1 MPRVSIVIPVYNTSR
16 FLEECIRSVVH
27 QDFID
32 WHAILVDDGST
43 DDSGTI
49 CDQYAATDP
58 RIEVLHQPN
67 QGLSVA
73 RNNGLVRAQ
82 GEFVLFLDSDDFWL
96 RQDTLTTLL
105 DAMDSHPECDFIGFN
120 WVYYFSKERQSRWT
134 DFGNYVP
141 EVVSGEEA
149 LRRILSTGDTPMSA
163 CIKILRR
170 DFLIKSELSFI
181 PGITSE
187 DIPWFMRL
195 LCHTT
200 HCLFLHDYL
209 YGYRQEVD
217 GSITKEYTPRRFH
230 DLVFIIEDGLQLAD
244 SQPSPGMRD
253 ALLSFYATEYCILL
267 SHMDVL
273 TKKERQS
280 IEPWMREHQYLLRND
295 QSPKVR
301 LANRAWRLTGLK
313 GLELLLR
320 LRNTLIRQ

>member
-16 FLEECIRSVVH
+16 FLEECIRSVLH
-27 QDFID
+27 QDFTD

-43 DDSGTI
+43 DGSGTI
-49 CDQYAATDP
+49 CDQFAANDP
-58 RIEVLHQPN
+58 RIEVLHQSN

-73 RNNGLVRAQ
+73 RNNGLTRAQ

-105 DAMDSHPECDFIGFN
+105 DAMDRHPECDFIGFN
-120 WVYYFSKERQSRWT
+120 WVYYYSKERQRRWR
-134 DFGNYVP
+134 DFGSYVP

-149 LRRILSTGDTPMSA
+149 LWSILRSGDTPMSA

-195 LCHTT
+195 LCHAEG
-200 HCLFLHDYL
+200 CLFLHDYL

-217 GSITKEYTPRRFH
+217 GSITKEYSPRRFH

-244 SQPSPGMRD
+244 TQPSPGMRE

-273 TKKERQS
+273 TKEERQS
-280 IEPWMREHQYLLRND
+280 MEPWMRKHQYLLSYDR
-295 QSPKVR
+295 SPKVR
-301 LANRAWRLTGLK
+301 LAHRAWRFTGLK

>member
-16 FLEECIRSVVH
+16 FLEECIRSVLH
-27 QDFID
+27 QDFTD
-32 WHAILVDDGST
+32 WEVLLIDDGST

-49 CDQYAATDP
+49 CDQFAANDP

-73 RNNGLVRAQ
+73 RNNGLTRAQ

-105 DAMDSHPECDFIGFN
+105 DAMDRHPECDFIGFN

-134 DFGNYVP
+134 DFGNDVP

-149 LRRILSTGDTPMSA
+149 LRSILRSGDTPMSA

-195 LCHTT
+195 LCHAEG
-200 HCLFLHDYL
+200 CLFLHDYL

-217 GSITKEYTPRRFH
+217 GSITREYSPRRFH
-230 DLVFIIEDGLQLAD
+230 DLVFIIEDGLQLVD
-244 SQPSPGMRD
+244 SQPSPGMRE

-273 TKKERQS
+273 TKAERQS
-280 IEPWMREHQYLLRND
+280 MKSWMQKHQYLLRYD

-301 LANRAWRLTGLK
+301 LVNRAWRLTGLK
-313 GLELLLR
+313 GLKLLLR

>member
-1 MPRVSIVIPVYNTSR
+1 
-16 FLEECIRSVVH
+16 
-27 QDFID
+27 
-32 WHAILVDDGST
+32 
-43 DDSGTI
+43 
-49 CDQYAATDP
+49 
-58 RIEVLHQPN
+58 
-67 QGLSVA
+67 
-73 RNNGLVRAQ
+73 
-82 GEFVLFLDSDDFWL
+82 
-96 RQDTLTTLL
+96 
-105 DAMDSHPECDFIGFN
+105 MDSHPKCDFIGFN
-120 WVYYFSKERQSRWT
+120 WVYYFSVERQRRWR
-134 DFGNYVP
+134 DIGSYVP

-149 LRRILSTGDTPMSA
+149 LRSILRSGDTPMSA

-195 LCHTT
+195 LCHAES
-200 HCLFLHDYL
+200 CLFLHDYL

-217 GSITKEYTPRRFH
+217 GSITREYSPRRFH

-273 TKKERQS
+273 TKEERQS
-280 IEPWMREHQYLLRND
+280 IEPWMREHQYLLSYD

-320 LRNTLIRQ
+320 LRNTLFRQ

>member
-16 FLEECIRSVVH
+16 FLEECIRSVLH
-27 QDFID
+27 QDFSD
-32 WHAILVDDGST
+32 WQVILVNDGST
-43 DDSGTI
+43 DGSGTI

-58 RIEVLHQPN
+58 RIEVLHQTN

-73 RNNGLVRAQ
+73 RNNGLARAQ

-105 DAMDSHPECDFIGFN
+105 DAMDRHPECDFIGFN

-134 DFGNYVP
+134 DFGNDVP
-141 EVVSGEEA
+141 EIVSGEEA
-149 LRRILSTGDTPMSA
+149 LRSILRSGDTPMSA

-273 TKKERQS
+273 TKEERQS
-280 IEPWMREHQYLLRND
+280 IEPWMRKQQYLLSYD

>member
-1 MPRVSIVIPVYNTSR
+1 MPHVSIVIPVYNTSR
-16 FLEECIRSVVH
+16 FLEECIRSVLH
-27 QDFID
+27 QDFTD
-32 WHAILVDDGST
+32 WQVILIDDGST
-43 DDSGTI
+43 DGSGTI
-49 CDQYAATDP
+49 CDQFAANDP

-73 RNNGLVRAQ
+73 RNNGLARAQ

-105 DAMDSHPECDFIGFN
+105 DAMDRHPECDFIGFN
-120 WVYYFSKERQSRWT
+120 WVYYFSKEKQRRWR
-134 DFGNYVP
+134 DFGDYVP

-149 LRRILSTGDTPMSA
+149 LWSILRSGDTPMSA

-195 LCHTT
+195 LCHAEG
-200 HCLFLHDYL
+200 CLFLHDYL

-217 GSITKEYTPRRFH
+217 GSITREYSPRRFH

-244 SQPSPGMRD
+244 SQPSPGMRE

-320 LRNTLIRQ
+320 LRNTLIRK

>member
-1 MPRVSIVIPVYNTSR
+1 MPHVSIVIPVYNTSR
-16 FLEECIRSVVH
+16 FLEECIRSVLH
-27 QDFID
+27 QDFTD
-32 WHAILVDDGST
+32 WQVILIDDGST
-43 DDSGTI
+43 DGSGTI
-49 CDQYAATDP
+49 CDQFAANDP

-73 RNNGLVRAQ
+73 RNNGLARAQ

-105 DAMDSHPECDFIGFN
+105 DAMDRHPECGFIGFN
-120 WVYYFSKERQSRWT
+120 WVYYFSKEKQRRWR
-134 DFGNYVP
+134 DFGDYVP

-149 LRRILSTGDTPMSA
+149 LWSILRSGDTPMSA

-195 LCHTT
+195 LCHAEG
-200 HCLFLHDYL
+200 CLFLHDYL

-217 GSITKEYTPRRFH
+217 GSITREYSPRRFH

-244 SQPSPGMRD
+244 SQPSPGMRE

-320 LRNTLIRQ
+320 LRNTLIRK

>member
-1 MPRVSIVIPVYNTSR
+1 MPRISIVIPVYNSSR
-16 FLEECIRSVVH
+16 FLEECLRSVLR
-27 QDFID
+27 QDFTD
-32 WHAILVDDGST
+32 WHVILVDDGST
-43 DDSGTI
+43 DGSGTI

-73 RNNGLVRAQ
+73 RNNGLARAQ

-96 RQDTLTTLL
+96 RHNTLTTLL
-105 DAMDSHPECDFIGFN
+105 DAMDRHPECDFIGFN
-120 WVYYFSKERQSRWT
+120 WVYYFSKEKQRRRR

-149 LRRILSTGDTPMSA
+149 LRSILRSGDTPMSA
-163 CIKILRR
+163 CIKIIRR
-170 DFLIKSELSFI
+170 DFIIESKLSFI

-195 LCHTT
+195 LCHAKG
-200 HCLFLHDYL
+200 CLFLHDYL

-217 GSITKEYTPRRFH
+217 GSITREYSPRRFR
-230 DLVFIIEDGLQLAD
+230 DLVFIIEDGLRLAD
-244 SQPSPGMRD
+244 SQPSQGMRE

-267 SHMDVL
+267 SHMNVL
-273 TKKERQS
+273 TKEERQS
-280 IEPWMREHQYLLRND
+280 MEPWMRKHQYLLRCD

-301 LANRAWRLTGLK
+301 LAHRAWRLTGLR

-320 LRNTLIRQ
+320 LRNMLVRQ

>member
-16 FLEECIRSVVH
+16 FLEECIRSVLH
-27 QDFID
+27 QDFTD
-32 WHAILVDDGST
+32 WQVILIDDGST
-43 DDSGTI
+43 DGSGTI

-73 RNNGLVRAQ
+73 RNNGLTRAQ
-82 GEFVLFLDSDDFWL
+82 CEFVLFLDSDDFWL

-105 DAMDSHPECDFIGFN
+105 DAMDRHPECDFIGFN
-120 WVYYFSKERQSRWT
+120 WVYYFSKEKQRRWR
-134 DFGNYVP
+134 DFGDYVS

-149 LRRILSTGDTPMSA
+149 LWSILRSGDTPMSA
-163 CIKILRR
+163 CIKIIRR
-170 DFLIKSELSFI
+170 DFLIESELSFI

-195 LCHTT
+195 LCHTKG
-200 HCLFLHDYL
+200 CLFLHDYL

-217 GSITKEYTPRRFH
+217 GSITKEYSPRRFR
-230 DLVFIIEDGLQLAD
+230 DLVFIIEDGLRLAD
-244 SQPSPGMRD
+244 SQPSSGMRE

-273 TKKERQS
+273 TEEERQS
-280 IEPWMREHQYLLRND
+280 MKPWMQKHQYLLRYD

-301 LANRAWRLTGLK
+301 LAHRARRFTGLR

-320 LRNTLIRQ
+320 LRNRLVRL

>member
-1 MPRVSIVIPVYNTSR
+1 MPRISIVIPVYNTSR
-16 FLEECIRSVVH
+16 FLEECIRSVLH
-27 QDFID
+27 QDFTD
-32 WHAILVDDGST
+32 WEVLLIDDGST

-49 CDQYAATDP
+49 CDQFAANDP

-73 RNNGLVRAQ
+73 RNNGLTRAQ

-105 DAMDSHPECDFIGFN
+105 DAMDRHPECDFIGFN

-134 DFGNYVP
+134 DFGNDVP

-149 LRRILSTGDTPMSA
+149 LRSILRSGDTPMSA

>member
-1 MPRVSIVIPVYNTSR
+1 MSRVSIVIPVYNTSR
-16 FLEECIRSVVH
+16 FLEERIRRDVH
-27 QDFID
+27 QDYTD
-32 WHAILVDDGST
+32 WHAIRVNEGST
-43 DDSGTI
+43 HGSGTI

-58 RIEVLHQPN
+58 RIEVLHQSN

-73 RNNGLVRAQ
+73 RNNGLARAQ

-96 RQDTLTTLL
+96 RQDTLNTLL
-105 DAMDSHPECDFIGFN
+105 DAMDSHPKCDFIGFN
-120 WVYYFSKERQSRWT
+120 WVYYFSKERQRRWR
-134 DFGNYVP
+134 DFGSYVP

-149 LRRILSTGDTPMSA
+149 LMSILRSGDTPMSA

-195 LCHTT
+195 LCHAEGS
-200 HCLFLHDYL
+200 LFLHDYL

-217 GSITKEYTPRRFH
+217 GSITREYSSRRFH

-244 SQPSPGMRD
+244 SQPSPGMRE
-253 ALLSFYATEYCILL
+253 ALHSFYATEYCILL

-273 TKKERQS
+273 TKEERQS
-280 IEPWMREHQYLLRND
+280 IEPWMRKHQYLLRYNR
-295 QSPKVR
+295 SPKVR

>member
-1 MPRVSIVIPVYNTSR
+1 MSRVSIVIPVYNTSR
-16 FLEECIRSVVH
+16 FLEECIRSVLH
-27 QDFID
+27 QDFTD
-32 WHAILVDDGST
+32 WEVLLIDDGST

-49 CDQYAATDP
+49 CDQFAANDP

-73 RNNGLVRAQ
+73 RNNGLTRAQ

-105 DAMDSHPECDFIGFN
+105 DAMDRHPECDFIGFN

-134 DFGNYVP
+134 DFGNDVP

-149 LRRILSTGDTPMSA
+149 LRSILRSGDTPMSA

-244 SQPSPGMRD
+244 SQPSPGMRE

>member
-1 MPRVSIVIPVYNTSR
+1 MPHVSIVIPVYNTSR

-27 QDFID
+27 QDFSD

-43 DDSGTI
+43 DGSGTI
-49 CDQYAATDP
+49 CDQFAANDP

-73 RNNGLVRAQ
+73 RNNGLARAQ

-105 DAMDSHPECDFIGFN
+105 DAMDRHPECDFIGFN
-120 WVYYFSKERQSRWT
+120 WVYYFSNEKQRRWR
-134 DFGNYVP
+134 DFGDYVP

-149 LRRILSTGDTPMSA
+149 LWSILRSGDTPMSA
-163 CIKILRR
+163 CIKIIRR
-170 DFLIKSELSFI
+170 DFLFESELSFI

-195 LCHTT
+195 LCHTKG
-200 HCLFLHDYL
+200 CLFLHDYL

-217 GSITKEYTPRRFH
+217 GSITKEYSPRRFH

-244 SQPSPGMRD
+244 SQPSPGMRE

-320 LRNTLIRQ
+320 LRNTLIRK

>member
-16 FLEECIRSVVH
+16 FLEECLRSVLR
-27 QDFID
+27 QDFTD
-32 WHAILVDDGST
+32 WQAILVDDGST

-73 RNNGLVRAQ
+73 RNNGLTRAQ

-105 DAMDSHPECDFIGFN
+105 NAMDRHPECDFIGFN
-120 WVYYFSKERQSRWT
+120 WVYYFSNEKQRRWR
-134 DFGNYVP
+134 DFGDYVP

-149 LRRILSTGDTPMSA
+149 LRSILRSGATPMSA
-163 CIKILRR
+163 CIKIIRR
-170 DFLIKSELSFI
+170 DFLIESKLSFI
-181 PGITSE
+181 PEITSE

-217 GSITKEYTPRRFH
+217 GSITREYSPRRFH
-230 DLVFIIEDGLQLAD
+230 DLVFIIEDGLRLAD
-244 SQPSPGMRD
+244 SQPSPGMRET
-253 ALLSFYATEYCILL
+253 LLSFYATEYCILL

-273 TKKERQS
+273 AKEERQS
-280 IEPWMREHQYLLRND
+280 MEPWMRKHQYLLSHDR
-295 QSPKVR
+295 SPKVR
-301 LANRAWRLTGLK
+301 LAHRAWQFTGLK

-320 LRNTLIRQ
+320 LRDRLVRQ